1 MRPVAILML
10 LLLAGCEKSFEQRYS
25 DVESE
30 VKQDA
35 EQLDRDLQN
44 EDREPAK

>member
-1 MRPVAILML
+1 MRLVAMLML
-10 LLLAGCEKSFEQRYS
+10 LLLAGCQKSFEQRYS

-35 EQLDRDLQN
+35 EQIDRDLQN
-44 EDREPAK
+44 EGQQAAK